1 MDREFEGDEIR
12 QYFFLEHDYSFSAI
26 FKAKVKEY
34 LVSIYTWAF
43 FLKDFYSMRELMCK
57 NTTIEMR
64 INKSRIY

>member
-43 FLKDFYSMRELMCK
+43 FLEDFHYERVDV
-57 NTTIEMR
+57 
-64 INKSRIY
+64 

>member
-34 LVSIYTWAF
+34 LVSIYSWDIF
-43 FLKDFYSMRELMCK
+43 WRIFIMRELMCK